1 MADQPPNPMMVTIS
15 RAQDRVRI
23 ILLPAHPDRILA
35 EILFPCS
42 IMRAIDILP
51 RTVVD
56 ARYLIG
62 PNAYHF
68 SILGVEFLNRV
79 DQSTALHG
87 THVGEAGYSPETW
100 AWEFGEWV
108 VV

>member
-1 MADQPPNPMMVTIS
+1 MADQPPNPMMVTIT
-15 RAQDRVRI
+15 RTQDRVRI

-35 EILFPCS
+35 EILLPGP
-42 IMRAIDILP
+42 IMRAVDILP
-51 RTVVD
+51 CTVVD

-62 PNAYHF
+62 SNTYHF
-68 SILGVEFLNRV
+68 SVLSVEFLHRV

-87 THVGEAGYSPETW
+87 THVREAGYGPETW
-100 AWEFGEWV
+100 PWEFGEWV